1 VIEEEAPVSVA
12 QQTKTPADPARS
24 QVLFR
29 ELNEQIRRIADSFGV
44 DEELELV
51 CECEHG
57 DCFARLSLSVDDY
70 ETIRRFPT
78 RFVTRPEHV
87 GPDDRI
93 VHETT
98 LYVVIEKIGPSAE
111 TAILRDPRRRAPHG

>member
-1 VIEEEAPVSVA
+1 VSVA
-12 QQTKTPADPARS
+12 QQTRTPADPPRS

-29 ELNEQIRRIADSFGV
+29 ELNEEIRRIADSFGV
-44 DEELELV
+44 DEDLDVV

-70 ETIRRFPT
+70 ETVRRFPT

-98 LYVVIEKIGPSAE
+98 LYVVIEKIGSA
-111 TAILRDPRRRAPHG
+111 RRSPRTKTL